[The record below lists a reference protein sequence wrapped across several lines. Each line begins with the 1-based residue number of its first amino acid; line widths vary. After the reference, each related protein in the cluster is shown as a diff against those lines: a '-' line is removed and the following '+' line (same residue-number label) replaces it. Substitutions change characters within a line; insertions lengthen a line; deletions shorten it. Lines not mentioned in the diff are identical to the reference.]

1 VPHSVPNPT
10 ASLSAPRDNISRW
23 ATAIRA
29 RAARSIQVVR
39 SWASTLGRR
48 LRALTPEQWFF
59 LGFTLL
65 LAAFLAVLFFQPSS
79 VGRGGR

>member
-1 VPHSVPNPT
+1 MPDSVPNPV
-10 ASLSAPRDNISRW
+10 ASLSAPRDDAGGW
-23 ATAIRA
+23 ATAIRT
-29 RAARSIQVVR
+29 RAARGIQLVR
-39 SWASTLGRR
+39 SLGARLGRR

-65 LAAFLAVLFFQPSS
+65 IAAFLMVLFLQPNS